1 MTRLTAYVSALVAL
15 DLALFSAI
23 VPLLPQLSAR
33 LDLTKVQSGLLLG
46 AYSGAVLVTAVPI
59 GHLADRLGMRNVN
72 VAGSL
77 LVCAATATF
86 AVGSTFE
93 LLFGARVAQGIGSAV
108 AWSAGL
114 AWLAART
121 PEHRRGAGI
130 SIANASATGG
140 MIAGPVLGGVVAGAI
155 GTRSTFLALAFC
167 SLLLAVWGVFEP
179 DARAPAERESS
190 FLPALRAA
198 AAERLIAVSFILIL
212 LVAVIAGT
220 LQVLM
225 PLHLGAEG
233 VTRSA
238 LGFLYAGGAALGA
251 VTITTTGRL
260 GDRTGRLPLARA
272 ACLATGGAVAVLL
285 LPLGTDLF
293 AFMLVAIIPI
303 QSVLYGVGYPLGAD
317 GADRAGLG
325 HGLVLGLINVI
336 WGAGAVVGPVLG
348 AAVATHAGDRTA
360 YALLVVL
367 SFCAAAAV
375 GRVARS
381 MRVAPTIP

>member
-23 VPLLPQLSAR
+23 VPLLPQLSDQ

-46 AYSGAVLVTAVPI
+46 AYSGAVLVTAVPV
-59 GHLADRLGMRNVN
+59 GHLADRVGMRNVN
-72 VAGSL
+72 VAGSML
-77 LVCAATATF
+77 MCAATAAF
-86 AVGSTFE
+86 AVGSSFDV
-93 LLFGARVAQGIGSAV
+93 LFAARVAQGAASAV

-155 GTRSTFLALAFC
+155 GTRSTFLALAAC
-167 SLLLAVWGVFEP
+167 SLLLALWGMFEP

-212 LVAVIAGT
+212 LVALIGGT

-233 VTRSA
+233 VTQSA

-260 GDRTGRLPLARA
+260 GDRIGRLPLARA

-348 AAVATHAGDRTA
+348 AAVATHAGDRAA

-375 GRVARS
+375 ARVARS
-381 MRVAPTIP
+381 MRVASTNP

>member
-23 VPLLPQLSAR
+23 VPLLPQLSDR

-46 AYSGAVLVTAVPI
+46 AYSGAVLVTAVPL
-59 GHLADRLGMRNVN
+59 GHLADRIGMRNVN

-77 LVCAATATF
+77 LMCAATAAF
-86 AVGSTFE
+86 AVGSSFE
-93 LLFGARVAQGIGSAV
+93 VLFAAPRRPGRRLGRGLERGPGVAGRSHPRA
-108 AWSAGL
+108 
-114 AWLAART
+114 
-121 PEHRRGAGI
+121 RRGAGI

-155 GTRSTFLALAFC
+155 GTRSTFLALAAC
-167 SLLLAVWGVFEP
+167 SLLLAVWGAFEP

-198 AAERLIAVSFILIL
+198 AAERLIAVSFIVIL
-212 LVAVIAGT
+212 LVAVIGGT

-225 PLHLGAEG
+225 PLHLGDEG
-233 VTRSA
+233 VTQSA
-238 LGFLYAGGAALGA
+238 LGLLYAGGAALGA

-272 ACLATGGAVAVLL
+272 GCLATGGAVAVLL

-367 SFCAAAAV
+367 SVGAAAAIAHL
-375 GRVARS
+375 ARG
-381 MRVAPTIP
+381 MRAEPTIP